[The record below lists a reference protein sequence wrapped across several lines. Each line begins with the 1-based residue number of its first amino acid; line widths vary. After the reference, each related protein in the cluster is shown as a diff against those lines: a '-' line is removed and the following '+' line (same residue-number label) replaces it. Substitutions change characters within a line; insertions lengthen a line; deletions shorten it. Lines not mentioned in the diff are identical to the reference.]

1 MKQATEYINTVGAS
15 MQKTSVSMQQ
25 AGEIFQSAGTEPK
38 THARIGSR
46 QKRSGYDGDMEGVPD
61 KCMGAKSTK
70 ILEIHVRIPF
80 VIFSIQL
87 PHDYLRH
94 YFAGI

>member
-25 AGEIFQSAGTEPK
+25 AVELFQSAGTEAK
-38 THARIGSR
+38 THARIGR
-46 QKRSGYDGDMEGVPD
+46 RRKRSGYDGDTEGVPD
-61 KCMGAKSTK
+61 KRTGAKSTK
-70 ILEIHVRIPF
+70 KLEIHVRIPF
-80 VIFSIQL
+80 VIFSIRL
-87 PHDYLRH
+87 PHDYLRR